1 MKGERKRAA
10 FSAKQ
15 FRKLALSLPEVV
27 ESEHMAHPDFRI
39 RGKVFASL
47 LPGEEIAMVKLTPDE
62 QLRFVVAAREVF
74 VPAQGAWGKRGCTYA
89 TLAIADEAMICDALR
104 LAWCNT
110 APKSLVAQAA
120 VRGWFDDRSR

>member
-10 FSAKQ
+10 FSAKR
-15 FRKLALSLPEVV
+15 FREIALSLPEAV
-27 ESEHMAHPDFRI
+27 ESEHMAHPDFRV

-47 LPGEEIAMVKLTPDE
+47 LPGEAIGMVKLTPDE
-62 QLRFVVAAREVF
+62 QARFVAAAPEVF

-89 TLAIADEAMICDALR
+89 TLALANESKITEVLR

-110 APKSLVAQAA
+110 APKSLIAKAA
-120 VRGWFDDRSR
+120 LRGGFDDRS